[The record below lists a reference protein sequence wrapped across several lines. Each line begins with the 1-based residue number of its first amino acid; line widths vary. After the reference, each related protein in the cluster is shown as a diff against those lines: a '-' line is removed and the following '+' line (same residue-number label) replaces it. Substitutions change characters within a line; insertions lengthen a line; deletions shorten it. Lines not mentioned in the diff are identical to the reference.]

1 MSKENLQKNYIEL
14 QLLENQLQ
22 QITQQLGIIEQH
34 INELMMVEEGLDNLK
49 DVKNGN
55 ELLIPLGS
63 GIFINGNI
71 ESSNEILLNVG
82 AGVVVKKSR
91 EEVKSIVTKQLE
103 STKEVFVNLENEA
116 SNILERQA
124 ILKEELNTLNK

>member
-1 MSKENLQKNYIEL
+1 
-14 QLLENQLQ
+14 
-22 QITQQLGIIEQH
+22 
-34 INELMMVEEGLDNLK
+34 MMVEEGLDNLK

-55 ELLIPLGS
+55 KLLIPLGS

-71 ESSNEILLNVG
+71 ENSNEILLNVG